1 MFTKIVAFLFA
12 PVARLL
18 AGNEVFLKAVLSRVN
33 VTAVADALKDDVI
46 DDLDLNDVARHAAQL
61 ISPSDVASHLDAEA
75 IAAEVE
81 IDYYEVA
88 GRLESSEVAEHID
101 LSDLARECE
110 IEADEVTV
118 DYEELAKAL
127 LREFAKPKVE
137 VRASNG

>member
-18 AGNEVFLKAVLSRVN
+18 AGNEVFIKAVLSRVN
-33 VTAVADALKDDVI
+33 VTAVADALA
-46 DDLDLNDVARHAAQL
+46 ARVVDEVDHDEIAKRTAQL
-61 ISPSDVASHLDAEA
+61 VSPSDVASHFDAEA

-88 GRLESSEVAEHID
+88 GRLESSDVAEHID

>member
-18 AGNEVFLKAVLSRVN
+18 AGNEVFIKAVLSRVN
-33 VTAVADALKDDVI
+33 VTAVADALA
-46 DDLDLNDVARHAAQL
+46 ARVVDEVDHDEIAKRTAQL
-61 ISPSDVASHLDAEA
+61 VSPSDVASHFDAEA

-88 GRLESSEVAEHID
+88 DRLESSEVAACID